1 MSSWTKYQGQSLKN
15 WICGGT
21 NRNQA
26 QDGKY
31 SVPSWEKKFCFVVG
45 SMPWIRLLEAKKN
58 ISKFDNVMKWDDSAG
73 KKAFHDA
80 KRRFWAKF
88 NGFPCNIP
96 LPDPDIYID
105 KIDWDSKIDPQ
116 LLLDVEVAID

>member
-1 MSSWTKYQGQSLKN
+1 M
-15 WICGGT
+15 
-21 NRNQA
+21 
-26 QDGKY
+26 
-31 SVPSWEKKFCFVVG
+31 FCFEVG

-58 ISKFDNVMKWDDSAG
+58 ISKFDKVMKWDDSAG
-73 KKAFHDA
+73 KKAFHNA